1 MKEKVISG
9 VALITIIVLAI
20 ASGFGF
26 YQISIQQNQISELQT
41 QNSELEEQNSE
52 LQNQLIGREN
62 MIDSAH
68 NVKITKFKWVGPYMN
83 VVGVTVIQDFNV
95 TITNTGNN
103 TVSGLTLSVEVFSVE
118 TNAKFAEQ
126 TQQIDVIRAG
136 QIVEISSHIVVGPV
150 GGVTYSGTGVITLTL
165 GDVLLGQWIRHLK
178 GSF

>member
-9 VALITIIVLAI
+9 EALITIIVLAI

-52 LQNQLIGREN
+52 LQNQLIEREN

-68 NVKITKFKWVGPYMN
+68 NVKITKFKWVGGYML
-83 VVGVTVIQDFNV
+83 VGGLDLDQQFNV
-95 TITNTGNN
+95 TITNMGNN

-118 TNAKFAEQ
+118 TNAKMGEH
-126 TQQIDVIRAG
+126 TWQIDAISAG
-136 QIVEISSHIVVGPV
+136 QIVEIPSLVSVGQIGNYAHVAV
-150 GGVTYSGTGVITLTL
+150 GVMTLTL
-165 GDVLLGQWIRHLK
+165 GDVLLDQRIRHLE